1 MAGYAVGTPPRRF
14 EHFVMETLGKLVELA
29 AVALAAGF
37 GNVFKIYRTFWI
49 ARAVYSDMSL
59 LLLRGR
65 RVAAVTLVA
74 RDAVLLMDR
83 PDPTVGFH
91 PEEAAGGKFGM
102 AINAG
107 ILLRSINGGSGG
119 ESENQYSAQYQRADD
134 QDTIKF

>member
-1 MAGYAVGTPPRRF
+1 
-14 EHFVMETLGKLVELA
+14 METLGKLVELA

-37 GNVFKIYRTFWI
+37 GNVFKIYRAAGI
-49 ARAVYSDMSL
+49 ARAEYADMGL
-59 LLLRGR
+59 LFLRGR

-91 PEEAAGGKFGM
+91 PEEAAGWKFGM
-102 AINAG
+102 AFNAG
-107 ILLRSINGGSGG
+107 ILLPLISGGTAG

>member
-1 MAGYAVGTPPRRF
+1 
-14 EHFVMETLGKLVELA
+14 METLGKLVELA

-37 GNVFKIYRTFWI
+37 GNVFEINRAAGI
-49 ARAVYSDMSL
+49 ARAEYSDMGL
-59 LLLRGR
+59 LFLRGR

-91 PEEAAGGKFGM
+91 PEEAAGRKFGM

-107 ILLRSINGGSGG
+107 ILLRSITGGSG
-119 ESENQYSAQYQRADD
+119 EVSENQYPAQYQRAD